1 MWPWEIQIDNRLL
14 IYEVSINLQTFM
26 TLLGFFYLYFLNH
39 FKFVLIDREVA
50 DLILLACET
59 HAW

>member
-14 IYEVSINLQTFM
+14 IYEVSIQPANIHDTP
-26 TLLGFFYLYFLNH
+26 GFFYLYFLNH

>member
-1 MWPWEIQIDNRLL
+1 MWPWEIQIDNSLL

-26 TLLGFFYLYFLNH
+26 TLLGFFYLHFLNH